1 MSDSRAFRPSF
12 FSLLL
17 FPPRFSTE
25 PCKNCP
31 SLYPVRRGSRA
42 SSTAPPPTTA
52 TISPSAMRP
61 SANSC
66 GGSREGLAHPPCMQ
80 PRPCV
85 IFAHCFSSQQQKQCP
100 ACRREWLAIVSS
112 KAMPPSSDCIIVS
125 PLSHH
130 PHIVFEDAAETSSLW
145 TVYCLEINPPRTH
158 WSLPPSSCS
167 AFLSFSPARSIT
179 HSCTPRTLTL
189 SLTHTHYV
197 SLLQAGA
204 QARAVCRP
212 AAHPRFGLRV
222 SV

>member
-42 SSTAPPPTTA
+42 SSTGPPPTTA

-66 GGSREGLAHPPCMQ
+66 GGSRGGLAHPPCMQ

-145 TVYCLEINPPRTH
+145 PVYCLEINPPRTH
-158 WSLPPSSCS
+158 LSLPPSSFP
-167 AFLSFSPARSIT
+167 FLFSRSL
-179 HSCTPRTLTL
+179 H
-189 SLTHTHYV
+189 H
-197 SLLQAGA
+197 
-204 QARAVCRP
+204 
-212 AAHPRFGLRV
+212 
-222 SV
+222 